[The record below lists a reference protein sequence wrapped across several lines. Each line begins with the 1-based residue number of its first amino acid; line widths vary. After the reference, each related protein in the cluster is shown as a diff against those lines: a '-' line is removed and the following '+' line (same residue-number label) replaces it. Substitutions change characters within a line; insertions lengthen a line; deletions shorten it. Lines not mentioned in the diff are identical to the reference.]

1 METQIFDWTERIWQ
15 ANRLFIANNN
25 YKQQDW
31 KLGCIKDGLILSRD
45 DTAGAVF
52 VDAITSGKIN
62 TIKHSINKLF
72 PIETVKEI
80 DSEKFTFVV

>member
-15 ANRLFIANNN
+15 ANILFIANNN
-25 YKQQDW
+25 YKQQDR
-31 KLGCIKDGLILSRD
+31 KLECIKDGLILSRD
-45 DTAGAVF
+45 DTVGAVF
-52 VDAITSGKIN
+52 IDAITSGKIN

-80 DSEKFTFVV
+80 DSEKLSFVV